1 MDNKERAVRLMSHY
15 FETVWKKAGIRW
27 DADNFVEME
36 TLVEFLID
44 AAKDETRER
53 VKELES
59 RVKELEE
66 YKDELEEYKDEL
78 DSEKALEFSTALYLP
93 TK

>member
-1 MDNKERAVRLMSHY
+1 
-15 FETVWKKAGIRW
+15 
-27 DADNFVEME
+27 ME